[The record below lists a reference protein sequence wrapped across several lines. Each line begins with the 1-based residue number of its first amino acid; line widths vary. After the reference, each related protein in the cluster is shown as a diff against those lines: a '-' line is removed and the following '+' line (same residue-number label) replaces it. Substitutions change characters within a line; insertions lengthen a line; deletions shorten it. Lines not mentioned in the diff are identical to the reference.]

1 MCNGAW
7 AQTTPVPADQPP
19 PVAPD
24 QAQPAPSPPPP
35 PATPEVA
42 PELIEKARHHFK
54 QAVAFSEAG
63 NCEGAIVEFE
73 ASYRMV
79 PRASSLYN
87 IAQCQEQLHRY
98 DLAIQ
103 YYERYLQEAD
113 ADEEDRPAV
122 EAALRTLRNLL
133 GTVHIASNVPAQ
145 VWIDDRLVGTAP
157 GDVFVPAGRH
167 VLELRADQYLPQ
179 RTEIQVAG
187 REEVEVDLTL
197 SKARTTVHIT
207 EESGLDPIVFWSGAT
222 VTLLTGAVGGV
233 FGALALGKQS
243 QADGLKDY
251 DPERVQ
257 LAEDAD
263 STARNADILFAVT
276 GVLGVAT
283 VVVAFLTDWDGEST
297 RTTTDEPPAVSL
309 VPTLGTDHA
318 GLQLR
323 GAL

>member
-1 MCNGAW
+1 M
-7 AQTTPVPADQPP
+7 Q
-19 PVAPD
+19 
-24 QAQPAPSPPPP
+24 
-35 PATPEVA
+35 
-42 PELIEKARHHFK
+42 KARHHFM
-54 QAVAFSEAG
+54 QAAAFAEAG

-87 IAQCQEQLHRY
+87 IAQCHEQLTRY

-103 YYERYLQEAD
+103 YYERYLQEAPAD
-113 ADEEDRPAV
+113 AEDRPSV

-133 GTVHIASNVPAQ
+133 GTVHVASNVPAQ
-145 VWIDDRLVGTAP
+145 VWIDDRLVGDAP
-157 GDVFVPAGRH
+157 GDVLVPAGRH
-167 VLELRADQYLPQ
+167 VLELRADQYLPA

-207 EESGLDPIVFWSGAT
+207 EESGLDPIVFWSGVTAT
-222 VTLLTGAVGGV
+222 AVAGVVGGV
-233 FGALALGKQS
+233 FGIVALSKQS
-243 QADGLKDY
+243 KGGELGLY
-251 DPERVQ
+251 DPERAQ
-257 LAEDAD
+257 LEDEMKSA
-263 STARNADILFAVT
+263 ARNADILFAVT

-283 VVVAFLTDWDGEST
+283 VVVGFLTDWDGEADT
-297 RTTTDEPPAVSL
+297 RVEEQPAVSL
-309 VPTLGTDHA
+309 VPTVGLDHA